1 MMHFA
6 DYPDISLR
14 YELSGAGSRSL
25 ILIHELAGT
34 SESWDLVTPHLDA
47 DFRILGSDQ
56 RGAGLSEKVRRP
68 FTAAD
73 LVRDIERLVETAGL
87 KPPFHVAGIASGA
100 ALAVAFATRH
110 AADMAGLALCS
121 PALKANPER
130 SQYLLSRSETAVKD
144 GMRAIA
150 EMVFARSYQPEVI
163 SDRAVYDEYRA
174 RFLAIDPVSYAFA
187 NRVLAEADQE
197 DALLALSC
205 PVLLLAGA
213 HDLMRPP
220 DYVRSLAARKSNI
233 TVDIVDSGH
242 IMVLQAPDEVG
253 RRLSAF
259 FKNCP

>member
-1 MMHFA
+1 MTYFA

-14 YELSGAGSRSL
+14 YELTGTGARSL

-34 SESWDLVTPHLDA
+34 SESWDLVTPHLTD
-47 DFRILGSDQ
+47 DFRILSSDQ
-56 RGAGLSEKVRRP
+56 RGAGLSEKVRHP
-68 FTAAD
+68 FSAAD
-73 LVRDIERLVETAGL
+73 LVGDIERLVETAAL
-87 KPPFHVAGIASGA
+87 KPPYYVVGIASGA

-110 AADMAGLALCS
+110 AADMAALALCS

-130 SQYLLSRSETAVKD
+130 SQYLLSRSETAMKD

-163 SDRAVYDEYRA
+163 KDQAVYDEYRA

-197 DALLALSC
+197 EALLALTC
-205 PVLLLAGA
+205 PVLLLAGE

-220 DYVRSLAARKSNI
+220 DYVRSLAARKAGIS
-233 TVDIVDSGH
+233 VDVVDSGH
-242 IMVLQAPDEVG
+242 IMVLQAPDAVG
-253 RRLSAF
+253 KRLRDF
-259 FKNCP
+259 FAYK